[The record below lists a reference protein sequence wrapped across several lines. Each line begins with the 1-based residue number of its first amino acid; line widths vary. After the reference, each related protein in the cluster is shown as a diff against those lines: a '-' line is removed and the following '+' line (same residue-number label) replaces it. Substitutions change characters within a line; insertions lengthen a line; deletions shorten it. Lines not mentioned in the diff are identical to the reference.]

1 MTFYKLFKCGYEDMR
16 DNELTTNL
24 KNLIT
29 IVDVFVIDFLVL
41 QVKRLIYRWSINPNL
56 TLCTL

>member
-29 IVDVFVIDFLVL
+29 IVDLFVIDFLVL
-41 QVKRLIYRWSINPNL
+41 QVKRLIALPL
-56 TLCTL
+56 FA

>member
-1 MTFYKLFKCGYEDMR
+1 MR

-41 QVKRLIYRWSINPNL
+41 QVKQLLVCLPMFIGGL
-56 TLCTL
+56 